1 MAKITAINL
10 TMLFKITFPLD
21 IWYSLLFNP
30 VTDVKLQQTN
40 ALFSWIWSV
49 RRKWINIDM
58 KDNRA
63 LNKKWFILFSS
74 TQRVLSLPQRI
85 DKVIKVNQ
93 LS

>member
-1 MAKITAINL
+1 MAKITASNL

-30 VTDVKLQQTN
+30 VTDVKLQQTTS
-40 ALFSWIWSV
+40 LLSWIWSV

-63 LNKKWFILFSS
+63 LNKNGSFCFLQHTES
-74 TQRVLSLPQRI
+74 TVPPT
-85 DKVIKVNQ
+85 KN
-93 LS
+93 